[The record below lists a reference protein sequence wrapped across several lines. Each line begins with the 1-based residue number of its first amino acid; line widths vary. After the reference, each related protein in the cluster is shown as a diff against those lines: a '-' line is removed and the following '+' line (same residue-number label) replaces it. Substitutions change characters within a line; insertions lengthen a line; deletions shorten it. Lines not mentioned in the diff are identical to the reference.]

1 MIIESNKLAK
11 QTVNFFNEEVE
22 FDKNGCATVIDELGV
37 QIVENFPDLAWEK
50 GKKLDKKTEV
60 KEDDSE
66 EMIRL
71 KAEIDRLGSVN
82 NGLKSEIQQLKDSEQ
97 TWRDTC
103 QKYIKFLQEK
113 GLKLEETT
121 PTEPE
126 GNNKGFVVPEG
137 FEDLL
142 KEMSEK
148 NLKELKDW
156 SKEQLALTDEIL
168 KDFSGQ
174 KGKEN
179 LIKYLFENII
189 K

>member
-22 FDKNGCATVIDELGV
+22 FDKNGCATVKDELGT
-37 QIVENFPDLAWEK
+37 QIVENFPDLIWEK
-50 GKKLDKKTEV
+50 GKKIDKKTEA

-71 KAEIDRLGSVN
+71 KAEIDRLNNVN

-113 GLKLEETT
+113 GLKLEET
-121 PTEPE
+121 PSNE
-126 GNNKGFVVPEG
+126 NKDSNEG
-137 FEDLL
+137 FIVSEGYEELL

-156 SKEQLALTDEIL
+156 SKKELALTDEIL

-174 KGKEN
+174 KGKEE
-179 LIKYLFENII
+179 LIKYLFENVI